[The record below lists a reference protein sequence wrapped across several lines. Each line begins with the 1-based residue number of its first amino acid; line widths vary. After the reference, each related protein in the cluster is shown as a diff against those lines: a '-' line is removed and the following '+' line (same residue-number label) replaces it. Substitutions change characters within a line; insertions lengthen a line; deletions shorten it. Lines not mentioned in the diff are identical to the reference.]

1 MGFWDTAKGHNVF
14 DQLIGTI
21 ERVFGKE
28 RVTDTTNGKNGVVVA
43 WQMGKAVVRYDDDT
57 YGVAELGEIKHRK

>member
-1 MGFWDTAKGHNVF
+1 MGFWDTSKGHNIF

-21 ERVFGKE
+21 ERVFEKE

-43 WQMGKAVVRYDDDT
+43 WLMGKAVIRYDDDT
-57 YGVAELGEIKHRK
+57 YDVAELGEIKHRK